1 MLHNK
6 ILTVTAH
13 PDDEILGFG
22 GSSWVFSNKEHEVHH
37 LILSGEVEARVN
49 RMETH
54 ELLQDINDANE
65 VVKSTFEL
73 GSFPNIRFNV
83 IPHIELVQAIEKV
96 IEHFQPDW
104 VFTHHPMDLND
115 DHKHVSNACQAAVR
129 LFQRKPL
136 KRIKGF
142 FFMEIPS
149 STDWSF
155 PLGYGGFLPNSYIEI
170 GKDGLEKKIESLK
183 KYRGVMRDFP
193 HPRSIEAITGLAAK
207 RGGESG
213 FLYAEAF
220 QVVFQS
226 LE

>member
-1 MLHNK
+1 MN

-22 GSSWVFSNKEHEVHH
+22 GSSWVVTQKGYNVHH
-37 LILSGEVEARVN
+37 LLLSGNVGARSHRPEVS
-49 RMETH
+49 
-54 ELLQDINDANE
+54 ELVADIESANIL
-65 VVKSTFEL
+65 VGSSFEL
-73 GSFPNIRFNV
+73 RDFPNIQFNV
-83 IPHIELVQAIEKV
+83 VPHIELVQV
-96 IEHFQPDW
+96 IEQVIEQFQPDW

-129 LFQRKPL
+129 LFQRKPV

-149 STDWSF
+149 STDWAF
-155 PLGYGGFLPNSYIEI
+155 PLGYGGFLPNTYLEI
-170 GKDGLEKKIESLK
+170 GKEGLEKKIESLR

-193 HPRSIEAITGLAAK
+193 HPRSVETITGLAAK

-213 FLYAEAF
+213 YLYAEAF
-220 QVVFQS
+220 QVVFQG